1 MDDQNAWEV
10 TVEHG
15 TKRQIR
21 NCRDFLA
28 VAKSSFDV
36 QTEDDWSTLQAAG
49 ARCLA
54 LDALRS
60 AKAASRTFLG
70 WFTLSPESIARL
82 PPSLDMPDA
91 PESVEDAERAERAC
105 KPWGRYDHTLK
116 VEVETGD
123 RALLHT
129 AGWSGRLT
137 LYARAD
143 FNGDGIEDLMVRR
156 DAHVD
161 HGGTAADSTVFIVTQ
176 TSPRRCLHLVRAL
189 GADPADGTNALGARA
204 HRAGRGRRVAC
215 R

>member
-15 TKRQIR
+15 TKRQIT

-36 QTEDDWSTLQAAG
+36 ATEDDRSTLQAAG

-82 PPSLDMPDA
+82 PPSLDLPDA
-91 PESVEDAERAERAC
+91 PESVEDAARAETAC
-105 KPWGRYDHTLK
+105 KPWGRYDPTLK
-116 VEVETGD
+116 VKVEAGD

-129 AGWSGRLT
+129 GAWSGRLT

-143 FNGDGIEDLMVRR
+143 WSGPSVLGTEPTDRHQDYRR
-156 DAHVD
+156 GRAR
-161 HGGTAADSTVFIVTQ
+161 SQ
-176 TSPRRCLHLVRAL
+176 SRSRSPSCLPVRAEQSRS
-189 GADPADGTNALGARA
+189 AASVGTLR
-204 HRAGRGRRVAC
+204 
-215 R
+215 